1 MTITSIRLLNFV
13 FILDSYQLLNLENKI
28 KSNRFSKTTFVLI
41 IDINPN
47 HQLILIYYVILEI
60 YG

>member
-13 FILDSYQLLNLENKI
+13 FILDSYQLLNLENQI